1 MENLLMLTNSPLL
14 SALIWLVLGLTALY
28 LGRIPARKAILSGA
42 RLIHN
47 TLRLLAHAMAQTR
60 QKLEHRNRDVL
71 LAQGREA
78 KERLIT
84 REFERITATVHR
96 DLTRYPE
103 TQRMLSETIQRID
116 DDHQTSTEV
125 PPEVPGWGKAVE
137 AVAKVCAKA
146 DPSVRD
152 VLKAIHG
159 SLEKATLK
167 VKPREYDDLPLPS
180 FLCVCSSFHRIP
192 DPAFL

>member
-1 MENLLMLTNSPLL
+1 MENLLMLTDSPLL

-96 DLTRYPE
+96 DLTR
-103 TQRMLSETIQRID
+103 
-116 DDHQTSTEV
+116 
-125 PPEVPGWGKAVE
+125 
-137 AVAKVCAKA
+137 
-146 DPSVRD
+146 
-152 VLKAIHG
+152 
-159 SLEKATLK
+159 
-167 VKPREYDDLPLPS
+167 
-180 FLCVCSSFHRIP
+180 
-192 DPAFL
+192 